1 MVYGMQWVDSLLFKG
16 TFLFRP
22 LNKSASVLK
31 AKIDC
36 HFLILN
42 IHININIVEMIRLN
56 IP

>member
-1 MVYGMQWVDSLLFKG
+1 MVYGMHWVDSLLFKG

-22 LNKSASVLK
+22 LNKSASVFK

-42 IHININIVEMIRLN
+42 ININIVEMIKLN